1 MRARRRTSGRRDGR
15 FFERAIGL
23 ALVASLTAACAA
35 ATAPVAVP
43 LLWGVIIAV
52 ATWPPYRRL
61 RDALGGRAK
70 LAAALVALLLAL
82 TLAAPVVALS
92 LSLAGYAQA
101 LGPALERLGHAGP
114 PAPPAW
120 LAGVPAVG
128 PPLDA
133 LWREATADLG
143 ALLGHLQPY
152 LARATG
158 WALARGADLGLALVQ
173 FLAAI
178 LVAAVLHATGE
189 PALALLARLL
199 RRVGGEREV
208 ALLALAGHTI
218 RGVALG
224 VVGTAVVQGAV
235 AGLGLLVAGAPAPLL
250 LGFAAFA
257 VAIVQLPASVM
268 LLPVAGWL
276 FWDGATWQAVFLA
289 AWALLVVGT
298 VDNLVRPYLISQGA
312 DLPFVLV
319 TVGVVG
325 GLLAWGF
332 LGMFLGATLLA
343 VGHSLLRDWLDDDRR
358 PPWRRRPPA

>member
-1 MRARRRTSGRRDGR
+1 MRARRRAAGRRDGR

-43 LLWGVIIAV
+43 LLWGVVIAV
-52 ATWPPYRRL
+52 TTWPPYRRL
-61 RDALGGRAK
+61 RDALGGRPK
-70 LAAALVALLLAL
+70 LAATIIALLLTL

-101 LGPALERLGHAGP
+101 LGPALDRFGHAGP

-120 LAGVPAVG
+120 LAGLPAVG

-143 ALLGHLQPY
+143 ALLARVQPY
-152 LARATG
+152 LGRVTG
-158 WALARGADLGLALVQ
+158 WLLARGADLGLALVQ
-173 FLAAI
+173 FLTAI
-178 LVAAVLHATGE
+178 LVAAVLHAAGE
-189 PALALLARLL
+189 PALALLARLI

-208 ALLALAGHTI
+208 ALLDLAGQTI

-224 VVGTAVVQGAV
+224 VVGTAVVQGVV

-276 FWDGATWQAVFLA
+276 FWDGSTWQAVFLA
-289 AWALLVVGT
+289 AWALAVVGT

-343 VGHSLLRDWLDDDRR
+343 VGHSLLRDWLDEERH
-358 PPWRRRPPA
+358 PPRRRPPG